1 MMKLTDPQFEIL
13 AAAATRGDN
22 EIRRGEHADER
33 TLRSL
38 AARHIGQLQYE
49 RVGARKVVSG
59 LYVTFNGWMVYTDEA
74 RRRDQIAEVEC
85 NARIRTQPAQRP
97 VSDPFAVHTQCAQ
110 ALREAAIDAA
120 FAI

>member
-13 AAAATRGDN
+13 AAAAARGDN
-22 EIRRGEHADER
+22 EIIRGEHADER

-38 AARHIGQLQYE
+38 AARHIGTLRYE
-49 RVGARKVVSG
+49 RVGARKVVAG
-59 LYVTFNGWMVYTDEA
+59 LYVTFNGWLVYTDEA
-74 RRRDQIAEVEC
+74 RRRGQAAEVER
-85 NARIRTQPAQRP
+85 NARPQAVP
-97 VSDPFAVHTQCAQ
+97 VRREVDPFVVHTQCAQ

>member
-13 AAAATRGDN
+13 AAAASRGDN
-22 EIRRGEHADER
+22 VLVRGEHADER

-38 AARHIGQLQYE
+38 AARHIGTLRYE
-49 RVGARKVVSG
+49 RIGARKVVAG

-74 RRRDQIAEVEC
+74 RRREQAARVER
-85 NARIRTQPAQRP
+85 NARSCPSAQRP